1 MCGGE
6 KGKDAYPDAQSAP
19 SFWNSTEKTSFE
31 WPSCSRTSFAVF
43 TSHNRQVV
51 SKLALAT

>member
-6 KGKDAYPDAQSAP
+6 KGKGAYPDAQSAP